1 MHDRLVITV
10 PGEPV
15 PQDRRA
21 IARRGR
27 DGRAFVGT
35 YLLPKV
41 ASWRKQILFRAR
53 MTEGF
58 PDESWGGGIRVSI
71 AAYFARPKSMRRA
84 RDPEGPVRKNT
95 KPDSDNIVKS
105 VCDALTPPRAKRRT
119 GNDAI
124 DAAVREEIRRG
135 YLWLDDGQVHLGPV
149 DRYWCEK
156 NGEPRVVITIER
168 IREGE

>member
-1 MHDRLVITV
+1 MTDRLVIVV

-21 IARRGR
+21 TPRTGR
-27 DGRAFVGT
+27 DGRPYVGT

-41 ASWRKQILFRAR
+41 AQWRRQILMRAR
-53 MTEGF
+53 LTEGF
-58 PDESWGGGIRVSI
+58 PPEPWDGGVRLSI
-71 AAYFARPKSMRRA
+71 VALFERPQRLLKASSPAGRI
-84 RDPEGPVRKNT
+84 RKNT

-105 VCDALTPPRAKRRT
+105 VGDALTPPRAKRRT

-124 DAAVREEIRRG
+124 NAAVRDEIRKG

-149 DRYWCEK
+149 DRFYCAKHE
-156 NGEPRVVITIER
+156 GPGVIITVER
-168 IREGE
+168 IEEES